1 MDMCLEQPSAL
12 LLERQPDEVIRVPV
26 DGYEVVA
33 YSFGAGEEV
42 LFCLNGGP
50 GLPSDYLRDSHSR
63 LADLGYRVVI
73 HDQLGTGASD
83 RPDDPSLWTIHRY
96 AAEVETVRA
105 TLGLGRVHLLGQS
118 WGTALGTEY
127 ALIHPDRVKTFTIAN
142 GTIDTPLHIS
152 ELHRL
157 RAALG
162 PETVQM
168 MLGHEADGTTDHPEY
183 GAAITILNYRHLCRL
198 QEWPAPLQRSLA
210 GLNRQ
215 VYTTLWGPNE
225 FTCTGTRRS
234 WNCLDDLH
242 RIQQPCLILVG
253 LHDES
258 TPAVAAS
265 IAGKLPRAEVKVL
278 TNSSHMP
285 FFEEPQLYFS
295 ELRRFLDANRGP

>member
-1 MDMCLEQPSAL
+1 MSLDQPPVCPG
-12 LLERQPDEVIRVPV
+12 ERQPDEIFRVPV
-26 DGYEVVA
+26 DGYEVIA
-33 YSFGAGEEV
+33 YSFGSGEEV

-63 LADLGYRVVI
+63 LADFGYRVVI

-83 RPDDPSLWTIHRY
+83 RPDDPFLWTIDRY
-96 AAEVETVRA
+96 AKEVETVRA
-105 TLGLGRVHLLGQS
+105 ALGLGRVHLLGQS

-127 ALIHPDRVKTFTIAN
+127 VLIHPDRVKTFTIAN

-157 RAALG
+157 RGALG

-168 MLGHEADGTTDHPEY
+168 MLRHEADGTTEHPEY
-183 GAAITILNYRHLCRL
+183 AAAITILNYRHLCRL

-215 VYTTLWGPNE
+215 VYATLWGLNE
-225 FTCTGTRRS
+225 FTCTGTRRF
-234 WNCLDDLH
+234 WNRLGDLH
-242 RIQQPCLILVG
+242 RVQQPCLVLVG

-265 IAGKLPRAEVKVL
+265 IAGKLPRASVKVL
-278 TNSSHMP
+278 PNSSHMP
-285 FFEEPQLYFS
+285 FFEEPQLYFA
-295 ELRRFLDANRGP
+295 ELRRFLDAHRGP